1 MYFKNIDWNTFYAS
15 KMKKDASFFP
25 SDPLWTKNP
34 RYWCQNPLSQ
44 SSAWASTIEK
54 SLMIDYHLTAT
65 YIPANISDGIRW
77 RHFTQF
83 QHGVAS
89 KTIFLDSCDIS
100 KLDPFSKNLMIIFLD
115 PTVKIVWKNLNFQ
128 FLLEKMPSKNQQDLF
143 LKFAWSRNQCLPT
156 KHPYFKTQYF

>member
-1 MYFKNIDWNTFYAS
+1 MPESLISVIDMGKNQD
-15 KMKKDASFFP
+15 KD
-25 SDPLWTKNP
+25 
-34 RYWCQNPLSQ
+34 
-44 SSAWASTIEK
+44 IEK

-100 KLDPFSKNLMIIFLD
+100 KLDPFSKNVMIISLD
-115 PTVKIVWKNLNFQ
+115 PTVKIVWK
-128 FLLEKMPSKNQQDLF
+128 
-143 LKFAWSRNQCLPT
+143 T
-156 KHPYFKTQYF
+156 

>member
-1 MYFKNIDWNTFYAS
+1 
-15 KMKKDASFFP
+15 
-25 SDPLWTKNP
+25 
-34 RYWCQNPLSQ
+34 
-44 SSAWASTIEK
+44 
-54 SLMIDYHLTAT
+54 MIDYHLTAT

-115 PTVKIVWKNLNFQ
+115 PTVKIVWTNLNFQ

-143 LKFAWSRNQCLPT
+143 LKFAWSRNQCLL
-156 KHPYFKTQYF
+156 FKTLKTFTWILILKCNILILISDVYFISNPV